1 MYQVRKVRDY
11 LNFEKV
17 KAVVDIDSD
26 LKDNGGKYLIEKYV
40 ISENIK
46 SHLENIAENISQTK
60 HKSLQIIG
68 SYGSG
73 KSHLLGFLL
82 ALFENKDNISLI
94 QNEKIRKLFYK
105 KLTRNFMTVQFELHS
120 NEKDLGE
127 IFFFRIRNQLKS
139 KYGIEIPKKDYKEII
154 DYKEEID
161 EILKYIKAKNPE
173 NGLVVVIDEISDFM
187 KGKNTKAAKVRDTQ
201 FLRVIAQKSQDCDF
215 MLIGAMQ
222 EQVFTNPEFID
233 DADSLGR
240 VYERF
245 DVINISREDIKTVVS
260 NRILNKTQDQK
271 EDLGNI
277 LEDIANKIPAVRN
290 KLDEFIN
297 LYPVHPKVIDIFNEL
312 PVFETRGVIKFIMDN
327 VSKILESSGE
337 TFVTFDKIYDQI
349 AESHTIRNLDEIAPI
364 IDAVNTLVSKTDTLN
379 KDQREETLRIIKA
392 LAILKL
398 QGRNQNNNG
407 ATAEELAEDLM
418 IITGKLD
425 PVDRVK
431 VILKKLRD
439 ATDGQFIREGN
450 GYYFIDVEN
459 QVDYDLVIKRKSE
472 NLPNGAENE
481 ELLKLISEKFNLS
494 SNEDAIKRTISD
506 TCLWQEKNSYR
517 EGFFLFDDGETSL
530 KKENGDFY
538 FVFRSPIA
546 RREVLASNSNTGVL
560 ITVYNEEIY
569 NLLRYIAATNY
580 LVIEGKYAR
589 STMQKRNI
597 EYKKELEKKLTVNL
611 MESEIEINS
620 IKRKIKDVLS
630 HEPNGLP
637 EFYEE
642 VKRTIFQNYFNESYS
657 AYPKFSNHLTRDN
670 IKNEVDRTIKNI
682 IKMGIDGLTSAE
694 KGYLRSL
701 GLINISGEVT
711 LETSQYVFNLINLLK
726 KDGNINTDIKII
738 KNLFNAHPYGMQ
750 DELINL
756 MLFFITY
763 NGQINLVKIGGGD
776 ISAAELSDF
785 FGKSGYKA
793 FETIRYIKQE
803 TDLPVVE
810 LKKLFKVLG
819 INEGLL
825 NSKDNRIKAL
835 QQFNI
840 AVLAFDS
847 ERKNVISKLEILINN
862 SNIYPNSATISKHLQ
877 NIRDFK
883 LDKFKNATN
892 PATLRNTILS
902 EVELKEL
909 KSNLKLL
916 QEIKGFFNDF
926 DSGLEKEYN
935 YLKESFTVLETR
947 YFDAHADDFET
958 PYKDCKEIME
968 DFDRVLNHEERR
980 QLRGKLQQYKEKY
993 QNYYFAQHQK
1003 KVGSFVNWKM
1013 LDEIKNCE
1021 SYKNLKNLKF
1031 VKGINSS
1038 SFIEIES
1045 EILKI
1050 ESLKCDKLKFGEL
1063 KEKVICPHC
1072 LYPKNIGYPLNLSER
1087 IDEVKK
1093 KIISLSKEWEER
1105 ILDEI
1110 ESYKVNLSLVTF
1122 REKEIIEKIATIKK
1136 VEKADA
1142 VTVKALNQLFKD
1154 IEEKEISLE
1163 DISKVIFEDKET
1175 LTYREFEEKLEN
1187 LKRFVKK
1194 DIDISN
1200 LENLRIKNSKKGE
1213 YSGR

>member
-1 MYQVRKVRDY
+1 MHQIKKVKDY
-11 LNFEKV
+11 LNFEVV
-17 KAVVDIDSD
+17 KTVVDIDTD

-73 KSHLLGFLL
+73 KSHLLAFLL
-82 ALFENKDNISLI
+82 AILENKDNVNFI
-94 QNEKIRKLFYK
+94 QNDKIRKLFQE

-127 IFFFRIRNQLKS
+127 IFYFRVRNQLKS

-154 DYKEEID
+154 DHKEEIE
-161 EILKYIKAKNPE
+161 EILKYVKAQNPE

-201 FLRVIAQKSQDCDF
+201 FLRAIAQKSQDCDF

-245 DVINISREDIKTVVS
+245 EVINISREDIKTVVS
-260 NRILNKTQDQK
+260 NRILNKTENQK
-271 EDLGNI
+271 EELEEI
-277 LEDIANKIPAVRN
+277 LEDIANKIPVVRN

-327 VSKILESSGE
+327 VSKILENNGE
-337 TFVTFDKIYDQI
+337 TFITFDKIYNQI
-349 AESHTIRNLDEIAPI
+349 AESHTIKNLDEIAPI
-364 IDAVNTLVSKTDTLN
+364 IDAVNTLSSKLDALN
-379 KDQREETLRIIKA
+379 KDQREEGLRVIKA

-398 QGRNQNNNG
+398 QGKNKNNNG
-407 ATAEELAEDLM
+407 ATAEELAADLM
-418 IITGKLD
+418 IITGKLN

-459 QVDYDLVIKRKSE
+459 QVDYELVIKRKAE
-472 NLPNGAENE
+472 NLPNGAEND
-481 ELLKLISEKFNLS
+481 ELLKLISEKFNLF
-494 SNEDAIKRTISD
+494 NDEDTIKRTISD
-506 TCLWQEKNSYR
+506 ACLWQEKNSYR
-517 EGFFLFDDGETSL
+517 EGFFIFDDGENLL
-530 KKENGDFY
+530 KKEEGDFY

-546 RREVLASNSNTGVL
+546 KRETLDSNSNTGVL
-560 ITVYNEEIY
+560 ITMYDEDIY

-597 EYKKELEKKLTVNL
+597 EYKKELEKKLTINL
-611 MESEIEINS
+611 MESDIEINS
-620 IKRKIKDVLS
+620 VKRKVKDILN

-642 VKRTIFQNYFNESYS
+642 VKRTIFQNYFNERYS
-657 AYPKFSNHLTRDN
+657 AYPKFSNQITRDN
-670 IKNEVDRTIKNI
+670 IKNEIDRTIKNI
-682 IKMGIDGLTSAE
+682 IKTGVDGLTSAE

-701 GLINISGEVT
+701 GLINVSGEVT
-711 LETSQYVFNLINLLK
+711 LENSQYVSNFINLLK
-726 KDGNINTDIKII
+726 KDGSVNIDIKII
-738 KNLFNAHPYGMQ
+738 KDLFNKQPYGMQ

-785 FGKSGYKA
+785 FGKLGYKA

-803 TDLPVVE
+803 TDLPVME
-810 LKKLFKVLG
+810 LKKLFRVLR

-825 NSKDNRIKAL
+825 NNKDNRVKAL
-835 QQFNI
+835 QEFNTT
-840 AVLAFDS
+840 VLAFDS
-847 ERKNVISKLEILINN
+847 ERKNVINKLEILVNN
-862 SNIYPNSATISKHLQ
+862 SNVYPNSAVVSKHLQ
-877 NIRDFK
+877 NIREFK
-883 LDKFKNATN
+883 LDKLKCATN
-892 PATLRNTILS
+892 PTALRNVILS
-902 EVELKEL
+902 DVELEDL
-909 KSNLKLL
+909 NNNLKLL
-916 QEIKGFFNDF
+916 TEIKEFFSDF
-926 DSGLEKEYN
+926 DSGLEKDYI
-935 YLKESFTVLETR
+935 YLKESFVILETR
-947 YFDAHADDFET
+947 YFDDQVDNFKM
-958 PYKDCKEIME
+958 PYRECKDIME
-968 DFDRVLNHEERR
+968 DFDKVLNYEERR
-980 QLRGKLQQYKEKY
+980 QLRGKLQQYKDKY
-993 QNYYFAQHQK
+993 QNYYFTQHQEK
-1003 KVGSFVNWKM
+1003 IGSFVNWKI
-1013 LDEIKNCE
+1013 LDEIKNSE
-1021 SYKNLKNLKF
+1021 SYKNLKNLKI
-1031 VKGINSS
+1031 VKGINSA
-1038 SFIEIES
+1038 SFTEIEA
-1045 EILKI
+1045 EILEI
-1050 ESLKCDKLKFGEL
+1050 ERLKCDKLQFNEL
-1063 KEKVICPHC
+1063 KEKVVCPHC
-1072 LYPKNIGYPLNLSER
+1072 LYPKNINEPLNLLIR
-1087 IDEVKK
+1087 INEMKR
-1093 KIISLSKEWEER
+1093 KITSLSEEWEQR
-1105 ILDEI
+1105 ILEEI
-1110 ESYKVNLSLVTF
+1110 EAYRGNLSLISS
-1122 REKEIIEKIATIKK
+1122 KESKIIEKIATVKK
-1136 VEKADA
+1136 IEKVDST
-1142 VTVKALNQLFKD
+1142 TVNALNELFKD

-1163 DISKVIFEDKET
+1163 DIRRVIFGDGET
-1175 LTYREFEEKLEN
+1175 LTYKEFEEKLEN

-1194 DIDISN
+1194 DIDINN
-1200 LENLRIKNSKKGE
+1200 LENLRIKKQ
-1213 YSGR
+1213 